1 MFIFAFVL
9 NANLMKYFCLAL
21 ALALSVPLMAQQQS
35 PEDQEKKLR
44 ESIET
49 MLEKY
54 EQTLELEYWQVF
66 YLDSIMTHDY
76 GAMMKELESKSK
88 AKVENSDIYIQVQD
102 KWNEQM
108 YNSFRKVLN
117 EEQWNKYL
125 KQGAARDKKSRD
137 KRQKKRT
144 DRI

>member
-1 MFIFAFVL
+1 
-9 NANLMKYFCLAL
+9 MKYFCLAL

-125 KQGAARDKKSRD
+125 KQGAARDKKARD
-137 KRQKKRT
+137 KRQEKKNR
-144 DRI
+144 

>member
-1 MFIFAFVL
+1 
-9 NANLMKYFCLAL
+9 MKYFCLLL
-21 ALALSVPLMAQQQS
+21 ALALSVLAFAQEQGPQ
-35 PEDQEKKLR
+35 DQEKKLR
-44 ESIET
+44 ESIEAS
-49 MLEKY
+49 LEKY
-54 EQTLELEYWQVF
+54 EKTLELEYWQVF

-108 YNSFRKVLN
+108 YNAFRKVLN

-125 KQGAARDKKSRD
+125 KQGAAREKKARD
-137 KRQKKRT
+137 KRQEKKNK
-144 DRI
+144 

>member
-1 MFIFAFVL
+1 
-9 NANLMKYFCLAL
+9 MKYFCLAL

-117 EEQWNKYL
+117 EEQWKKYL
-125 KQGAARDKKSRD
+125 KQGAARDKKARD
-137 KRQKKRT
+137 KRQEKKNR
-144 DRI
+144 

>member
-1 MFIFAFVL
+1 
-9 NANLMKYFCLAL
+9 MKYFCLLL
-21 ALALSVPLMAQQQS
+21 ALALSVPAFAQEQEPQ
-35 PEDQEKKLR
+35 DQEKKLR
-44 ESIET
+44 ESIEAS
-49 MLEKY
+49 LEKY
-54 EQTLELEYWQVF
+54 EKTLELEYWQVF

-108 YNSFRKVLN
+108 YNAFRKVLN

-125 KQGAARDKKSRD
+125 KQGAAREKKARD
-137 KRQKKRT
+137 KRQEKKNK
-144 DRI
+144 

>member
-1 MFIFAFVL
+1 
-9 NANLMKYFCLAL
+9 MKYFCLAL

-108 YNSFRKVLN
+108 YISFRKVLN

-137 KRQKKRT
+137 KRQKKKNR
-144 DRI
+144 

>member
-1 MFIFAFVL
+1 
-9 NANLMKYFCLAL
+9 MKYFCLAL

-54 EQTLELEYWQVF
+54 EKTLELEYWQVF

>member
-1 MFIFAFVL
+1 
-9 NANLMKYFCLAL
+9 MKYFCLAL

-54 EQTLELEYWQVF
+54 EQTLELEYWQGF